1 MCSSDLS
8 LSINIILTIPLP
20 GAFSKLSPTTGVTGR
35 SKSNLLL
42 TWAASTGATRYEYC
56 IDTIND
62 NLCNTSWISTGTAL
76 SVTIKTLSSRTTYY
90 WHVRAVNT
98 GGITLSNN
106 NTFWR
111 FTTA

>member
-1 MCSSDLS
+1 M
-8 LSINIILTIPLP
+8 
-20 GAFSKLSPTTGVTGR
+20 GAEHCVARRHVVRAAGGATGQSRTPTLRWGASAG
-35 SKSNLLL
+35 
-42 TWAASTGATRYEYC
+42 AASYEYC
-56 IDTIND
+56 LDTIND
-62 NLCNTSWISTGTAL
+62 NLCNTTWISTGTAL
-76 SVTIKTLSSRTTYY
+76 SVSIKSLLSRTTYF